1 MGGGCFKKGGAV
13 FRRRAETSK
22 ETVSTITKSS
32 SREID
37 EKSLDIFFENLTF
50 QEIFKSRTSM
60 TSCIFAREITETSK
74 FDINVQKF

>member
-1 MGGGCFKKGGAV
+1 MEAASKRVERFLEGGLKLPKKL
-13 FRRRAETSK
+13 
-22 ETVSTITKSS
+22 STITKSS

-60 TSCIFAREITETSK
+60 TCCIFAREITETSK